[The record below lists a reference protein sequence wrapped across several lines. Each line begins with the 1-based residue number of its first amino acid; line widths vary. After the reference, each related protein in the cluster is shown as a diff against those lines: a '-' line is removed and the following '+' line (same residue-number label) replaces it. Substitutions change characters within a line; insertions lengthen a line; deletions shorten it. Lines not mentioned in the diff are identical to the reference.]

1 MSKLCVAG
9 IVLLSLVAA
18 APARADEW
26 SKKYSVSAKP
36 NLRVDVNDGSIEI
49 FSTDQKEIEVRI
61 TTVGWEIPKD
71 IHITE
76 SQSGDNVTLEVRVP
90 HANFNFFGSLRRSLK
105 VEIHIPRQADLD
117 ARTGDGN
124 IRSQAVSGRIRLY
137 SGDGNISTEGLSG
150 DARLHTGDGRIEG
163 SGFDGALDA
172 DTGDGHI
179 TVRGRFDALNL
190 KTGDGHIDAEA
201 QSGSKMA
208 SSWSARSGD
217 GNITLRLPSSF
228 SAELDAHTGDGR
240 ISLDFPV
247 TISGE
252 LSSSTV
258 RGKMGAGGSPLLIRT
273 GDGSI
278 RIDRG

>member
-1 MSKLCVAG
+1 
-9 IVLLSLVAA
+9 
-18 APARADEW
+18 
-26 SKKYSVSAKP
+26 
-36 NLRVDVNDGSIEI
+36 
-49 FSTDQKEIEVRI
+49 
-61 TTVGWEIPKD
+61 
-71 IHITE
+71 
-76 SQSGDNVTLEVRVP
+76 
-90 HANFNFFGSLRRSLK
+90 
-105 VEIHIPRQADLD
+105 
-117 ARTGDGN
+117 
-124 IRSQAVSGRIRLY
+124 
-137 SGDGNISTEGLSG
+137 
-150 DARLHTGDGRIEG
+150 
-163 SGFDGALDA
+163 
-172 DTGDGHI
+172 
-179 TVRGRFDALNL
+179 VRGRFDTLNL

-217 GNITLRLPSSF
+217 GTITLRLPSSF

-252 LSSSTV
+252 LSASTV